1 MKLDET
7 IVALFEYSTWNQLDK
22 IKDQELIILKGH
34 LILDLALTELYGEKI
49 SFYGKVNKLA
59 KNEDYLVCSQLLL
72 ELNNI
77 RNKLAHEFFFDIQK
91 SGLLIV
97 WAEDVLSKIDF
108 TKYSKLTNRTKVIHA
123 ISALVRKIMCFLVQS
138 S

>member
-1 MKLDET
+1 M
-7 IVALFEYSTWNQLDK
+7 DK